1 MTPLSANHRSFLWV
15 LALSLLFGFAF
26 QGSRGIWD
34 ADEGR
39 YVNVALQMVDS
50 GDWSLPRRH
59 PDTLHRTMPKK
70 R

>member
-50 GDWSLPRRH
+50 GD
-59 PDTLHRTMPKK
+59 
-70 R
+70 